1 MKNDLFKKYY
11 LRIMHYYCPFIRI
24 TISKD
29 IIIFKRYSLSK
40 SGENFSKYSLID
52 FKILV

>member
-11 LRIMHYYCPFIRI
+11 LRIMNYYCPFIRI
-24 TISKD
+24 TISKEM
-29 IIIFKRYSLSK
+29 IIFKRYSLSK
-40 SGENFSKYSLID
+40 TGENISEYSLID